1 MEADGSIVID
11 TKIDESGMDVGVND
25 IKKSLKNIV
34 TILNDISSSAKEVV
48 NVLSS
53 GLQETSKQAVR
64 TAKKLDDVAE
74 AAKEIDDIKITY
86 TDDTISSSDDALR
99 APEPISESDMQYN
112 QDAIK
117 FIEEYVQKTD
127 EAAQSTNDFK
137 ADIEDAQKELDKLA
151 ESGKWLGDSDY
162 DTALQKLQEA
172 KQIAKEYQA
181 DLASQKNIDLFGL
194 DSIEGKIEQAKM
206 SLRQLTQMGFG
217 IESADVQAA
226 IKNLADLEAEY
237 RSLAMAARESKEEV
251 SSFATG
257 SAKASLFIGNLG
269 RRIKDAAVGFLTM
282 GHSANQSKNGLLS
295 SLKTVLKYAIGVR
308 TLFAAVRMA
317 KKAVA
322 EGMQNLAQVSG
333 STNASISSLMT
344 SLTYLKNAF
353 ATAFAPI
360 LTVVAPII
368 TTFINLIAQAV
379 TYIGMFFAALT
390 GASSF
395 KRAIPV
401 QEDFAAGLEDTA
413 DSASD
418 AADATEDAAKA
429 AEDYLSPLDEISKF
443 QDNSSDSG
451 SGGSGGSGGKV
462 PKYTPPSASEMFED
476 VPIEP
481 IAGDLAEKV
490 KAIFAKIFEPFKEA
504 WASEGQK
511 TIDAAKYALESLG
524 QLASSVGKSMM
535 EVWTNGTGTQM
546 ITTMLQIAQDLLVTV
561 GNIATQW
568 NAAWNTDNL
577 GTQVVQN
584 IANLLQI
591 ALDTIHQITA
601 GTREWSAS
609 LDVTPLLASIN
620 TVLVALQPISQT
632 VGAGLAWLW
641 NSVLLP
647 LAGWTITDL
656 LPSFLNSVASAL
668 TLLNQVVTALQPLG
682 QWLWDSFLA
691 PLASWTGDAII
702 AGLETI
708 NNLFTMFGDWISEH
722 QELVQGFVVTLGS
735 LALAVG
741 IVTGAV
747 NLFNGVVTTAHAVA
761 NGLQLAVAALTSPF
775 GIVVVVI
782 GAVIAAGVL
791 LYKNWDTIC
800 EHAAKL
806 KDWVVNKVTGIKDAV
821 VNAFNSMRQ
830 RAAAATAAI
839 GAVVMLI
846 WSGIQS
852 YFESFITWLRD
863 VFETDWTQIIG
874 TDLGNILNDFFDG
887 LQQTWQGVQDAFNGV
902 IDFIKDVFTGDWEEA
917 WEDVKKIFSGVF
929 DALEGIAKAPINA
942 VIDLINKM
950 IRGVQDGINYVID
963 AANNISFSIPD
974 WVPGIGGKHF
984 GIDINHVKLNTIPRL
999 ASGAVI
1005 PPKSEFLAVLGD
1017 QNRGTNI
1024 ETPEA
1029 LLRKIIREELG
1040 GNSGSRGGTYKFTA
1054 QINRRTLFE
1063 EVMEEGRMYQAQSGI
1078 NPFALE

>member
-34 TILNDISSSAKEVV
+34 TILSDISSSAKEVV

-86 TDDTISSSDDALR
+86 ADDTISSSEDALR

-117 FIEEYVQKTD
+117 FIEEYAQKTD

-137 ADIEDAQKELDKLA
+137 SDIEDAQKELDKLA
-151 ESGKWLGDSDY
+151 ESGKWFGDSDY
-162 DTALQKLQEA
+162 DAALQKLQEA

-181 DLASQKNIDLFGL
+181 DLTSQKNIDLFGL

-226 IKNLADLEAEY
+226 VKNLADLEAEY
-237 RSLAMAARESKEEV
+237 RSLAMAARKSEEEV
-251 SSFATG
+251 NSFATG

-282 GHSANQSKNGLLS
+282 GRSANQSKSGLLS
-295 SLKTVLKYAIGVR
+295 SLGTVLKYAIGVR

-317 KKAVA
+317 SKAVA

-333 STNASISSLMT
+333 STNTSISSMI
-344 SLTYLKNAF
+344 SALTYLKNSF
-353 ATAFAPI
+353 AAAFAPI
-360 LTVVAPII
+360 LTVVAPIV
-368 TTFINLIAQAV
+368 TTFINLVAQAV

-413 DSASD
+413 DSAGD

-451 SGGSGGSGGKV
+451 GGGSGGKT

-481 IAGDLAEKV
+481 IASDLADKV
-490 KAIFAKIFEPFKEA
+490 KAIFAQIFEPFKEA

-524 QLASSVGKSMM
+524 QLASSVGQSML

-546 ITTMLQIAQDLLVTV
+546 ITTMLQIAQDLLFTI

-568 NAAWNTDNL
+568 NTAWNTDNL

-584 IANLLQI
+584 IAILLQI

-620 TVLVALQPISQT
+620 TVLAALQPISQT
-632 VGAGLAWLW
+632 VGSGLAWLW
-641 NSVLLP
+641 NNVLLP

-668 TLLNQVVTALQPLG
+668 TLLNQVITALQPLG

-708 NNLFTMFGDWISEH
+708 NNLFTVFGDWISEH
-722 QELVQGFVVTLGS
+722 QELVQGFVTVLGS

-747 NLFNGVVTTAHAVA
+747 SLFNGVVTAASAVA

-1040 GNSGSRGGTYKFTA
+1040 SNSGSKGGIYKFTA

>member
-34 TILNDISSSAKEVV
+34 TILSDISSSAKEVV

-53 GLQETSKQAVR
+53 GLQETSKQAVK
-64 TAKKLDDVAE
+64 TAKKLDDVAD
-74 AAKEIDDIKITY
+74 AAKSIDDIEITY
-86 TDDTISSSDDALR
+86 ADDAISNSEGALR

-117 FIEEYVQKTD
+117 FIEEYAQKTD

-137 ADIEDAQKELDKLA
+137 ADIEAAQKELDKLA
-151 ESGKWLGDSDY
+151 ESGKWLGDTDY
-162 DTALQKLQEA
+162 DAALQKLQEA

-206 SLRQLTQMGFG
+206 DLRQLTQMGFG

-237 RSLAMAARESKEEV
+237 RSLAMAARESEEEV
-251 SSFATG
+251 SSFSTG

-269 RRIKDAAVGFLTM
+269 RRIKDAAVGFLTL
-282 GHSANQSKNGLLS
+282 GRNAKQSKSGLLS
-295 SLKTVLKYAIGVR
+295 SLGTVLKYVIGVR
-308 TLFAAVRMA
+308 SLFAAVRMA
-317 KKAVA
+317 KKAVV

-333 STNASISSLMT
+333 STNASISSLMS

-443 QDNSSDSG
+443 QDNLSDSG
-451 SGGSGGSGGKV
+451 GGGSGGKT

-481 IAGDLAEKV
+481 IASDLAEKV

-524 QLASSVGKSMM
+524 QLASSVGNSMM

-546 ITTMLQIAQDLLVTV
+546 ITTMLQIAQDLLVTI
-561 GNIATQW
+561 GNIAIQW
-568 NAAWNTDNL
+568 NTAWNTDNL

-668 TLLNQVVTALQPLG
+668 TLLDQVVTALQPLG

-708 NNLFTMFGDWISEH
+708 NNLFTVFGDWISEH

-761 NGLQLAVAALTSPF
+761 NGLQIAVAALTSPF

-852 YFESFITWLRD
+852 YFESFITWLKD

-902 IDFIKDVFTGDWEEA
+902 IDFIKDVFSGKWEEA

-1040 GNSGSRGGTYKFTA
+1040 SNSGSKGGTYKFTA

-1063 EVMEEGRMYQAQSGI
+1063 EVMEEGRMYQAQSGN

>member
-34 TILNDISSSAKEVV
+34 TILSDISSSAKEVV

-53 GLQETSKQAVR
+53 GLQETSKQAVK
-64 TAKKLDDVAE
+64 TAKKLDDVAD
-74 AAKEIDDIKITY
+74 AAKSIDDIEITY
-86 TDDTISSSDDALR
+86 ADDAISNSEGALR
-99 APEPISESDMQYN
+99 SPEPISESDMQYN

-117 FIEEYVQKTD
+117 FIEEYAQKTD

-137 ADIEDAQKELDKLA
+137 ADIEAAQKELDKLA
-151 ESGKWLGDSDY
+151 ESGKWLGDTDY
-162 DTALQKLQEA
+162 DAALQKLQEA

-206 SLRQLTQMGFG
+206 DLRQLTQMGFG

-237 RSLAMAARESKEEV
+237 RSLAMAARESEEEV
-251 SSFATG
+251 SSFSTG
-257 SAKASLFIGNLG
+257 SAKASLFIGNFG
-269 RRIKDAAVGFLTM
+269 RRIKDAAVGFLTL
-282 GHSANQSKNGLLS
+282 GRNAKQSKSGLLS
-295 SLKTVLKYAIGVR
+295 SLGTVLKYVIGVR
-308 TLFAAVRMA
+308 SLFAAVRMA
-317 KKAVA
+317 KKAVV

-333 STNASISSLMT
+333 STNASISSLMS

-443 QDNSSDSG
+443 QDGSSDSG
-451 SGGSGGSGGKV
+451 GGGSGGKT

-481 IAGDLAEKV
+481 IASDLAEKV

-546 ITTMLQIAQDLLVTV
+546 ITTMLQIAQDLLVTI
-561 GNIATQW
+561 GNIAIQW
-568 NAAWNTDNL
+568 NTAWNTDNL

-708 NNLFTMFGDWISEH
+708 NNLFTVFGDWISEH

-747 NLFNGVVTTAHAVA
+747 NLFNGVVTAAHAVA
-761 NGLQLAVAALTSPF
+761 NGLQIAVAALTSPF

-806 KDWVVNKVTGIKDAV
+806 KDLVVEKINLLKDSV
-821 VNAFNSMRQ
+821 VKAFNNMRQ
-830 RAAAATAAI
+830 NIASALAAI
-839 GAVVMLI
+839 GAIALLI
-846 WSGIQS
+846 WSGIKNC
-852 YFESFITWLRD
+852 FDGFISWLVD
-863 VFETDWTQIIG
+863 VFTTDWVQVIG
-874 TDLGNILNDFFDG
+874 TDLGNILSGFFDDVKNV
-887 LQQTWQGVQDAFNGV
+887 WQDIQNVFSGI
-902 IDFIKDVFTGDWEEA
+902 IDFINSTFSNTWRNAWTGIKQIFANIFEPL
-917 WEDVKKIFSGVF
+917 ED
-929 DALEGIAKAPINA
+929 IAKAPINA

-984 GIDINHVKLNTIPRL
+984 GIDINHVKLDTIPRL

-1040 GNSGSRGGTYKFTA
+1040 SNSGSKGGTYKFTA

-1063 EVMEEGRMYQAQSGI
+1063 EVMEEGRMYQAQSGN

>member
-34 TILNDISSSAKEVV
+34 TILSDISSSAKEVV

-53 GLQETSKQAVR
+53 GLQETSKQAVK
-64 TAKKLDDVAE
+64 TAKKLDDVAD
-74 AAKEIDDIKITY
+74 AAKSIDDIEITY
-86 TDDTISSSDDALR
+86 ADDAISNSEGALR

-117 FIEEYVQKTD
+117 FIEEYEKKAD

-137 ADIEDAQKELDKLA
+137 ADIEAAQKELDKLA
-151 ESGKWLGDSDY
+151 ESGKWLGDTDY
-162 DTALQKLQEA
+162 DAALQKLQEA

-206 SLRQLTQMGFG
+206 DLRQLTQMGFG

-237 RSLAMAARESKEEV
+237 RSLAMAARESEEEV
-251 SSFATG
+251 SSFSTG

-269 RRIKDAAVGFLTM
+269 RRIKDAAVGFLTL
-282 GHSANQSKNGLLS
+282 GRNAKQSKSGLLS
-295 SLKTVLKYAIGVR
+295 SLGTVLKYVIGVR
-308 TLFAAVRMA
+308 SLFAAVRMA
-317 KKAVA
+317 KKAVV

-333 STNASISSLMT
+333 STNASISSLMS

-418 AADATEDAAKA
+418 AAGATEDAAKA

-451 SGGSGGSGGKV
+451 GGGSGGKV

-481 IAGDLAEKV
+481 IASDLAEKV

-568 NAAWNTDNL
+568 DAAWNTDNL

-702 AGLETI
+702 VGLETI
-708 NNLFTMFGDWISEH
+708 NNLFTVFGDWISEH

-747 NLFNGVVTTAHAVA
+747 NLFNGVATAAHAVA
-761 NGLQLAVAALTSPF
+761 NGLQIAVAALTSPF

-806 KDWVVNKVTGIKDAV
+806 KDLVVEKINLLKDSV
-821 VNAFNSMRQ
+821 VKAFNNMRQ
-830 RAAAATAAI
+830 NIASALAAI
-839 GAVVMLI
+839 GAIALLI
-846 WSGIQS
+846 WSGIKNC
-852 YFESFITWLRD
+852 FDGFISWLVD
-863 VFETDWTQIIG
+863 VFTTDWVQVIG
-874 TDLGNILNDFFDG
+874 TDLGNILSGFFDDVKNV
-887 LQQTWQGVQDAFNGV
+887 WQDIQNVFSGI
-902 IDFIKDVFTGDWEEA
+902 IDFINSTFSNTWRNAWTGIKQIFANIFEPL
-917 WEDVKKIFSGVF
+917 ED
-929 DALEGIAKAPINA
+929 IAKAPINA

-984 GIDINHVKLNTIPRL
+984 GIDINHVKLDTIPRL

-1005 PPKSEFLAVLGD
+1005 PPKSEFLAILGD

-1040 GNSGSRGGTYKFTA
+1040 SNSGSKGGTYKFTA

-1063 EVMEEGRMYQAQSGI
+1063 EVMEEGRMYQAQSGN

>member
-34 TILNDISSSAKEVV
+34 TILSDISSSAKEVV

-86 TDDTISSSDDALR
+86 ADDTISSSEDALR

-117 FIEEYVQKTD
+117 FIEEYAQKTD

-137 ADIEDAQKELDKLA
+137 SDIEDAQKELDKLA
-151 ESGKWLGDSDY
+151 ESGKWFGDSDY
-162 DTALQKLQEA
+162 DAALQKLQEA

-181 DLASQKNIDLFGL
+181 DLTSQKNIDLFGL

-226 IKNLADLEAEY
+226 VKNLADLEAEY
-237 RSLAMAARESKEEV
+237 RTLAMAARKSEEEV
-251 SSFATG
+251 NSFATG

-282 GHSANQSKNGLLS
+282 GRNANKSKSGLLS
-295 SLKTVLKYAIGVR
+295 SLGTVLKYAIGVR

-317 KKAVA
+317 SKAVV
-322 EGMQNLAQVSG
+322 EGTQNLAQVSG

-368 TTFINLIAQAV
+368 ATLINLIAQAV

-418 AADATEDAAKA
+418 AADATEDATKA

-451 SGGSGGSGGKV
+451 GGGSGGKA

-481 IAGDLAEKV
+481 IASDLADKV
-490 KAIFAKIFEPFKEA
+490 KAIFAQIFEPFKEA

-524 QLASSVGKSMM
+524 QLASSVGQSML

-546 ITTMLQIAQDLLVTV
+546 ITTMLQIAQDLLFTI

-568 NAAWNTDNL
+568 NTAWNTDNL

-620 TVLVALQPISQT
+620 TVLAALQPISQT
-632 VGAGLAWLW
+632 VGSGLAWLW
-641 NSVLLP
+641 NNVLLP

-668 TLLNQVVTALQPLG
+668 TLLNQVITALQPLG

-708 NNLFTMFGDWISEH
+708 NNLFTVFGDWISEH
-722 QELVQGFVVTLGS
+722 QELVQGFVTVLGS

-747 NLFNGVVTTAHAVA
+747 SLFNGVVTAASAVA
-761 NGLQLAVAALTSPF
+761 NGLQIAVAALTSPF

-806 KDWVVNKVTGIKDAV
+806 KDWVVNKITGIKDAV

-852 YFESFITWLRD
+852 YFESFIIWLRD

-1040 GNSGSRGGTYKFTA
+1040 SNSGSKGGIYKFTA

>member
-34 TILNDISSSAKEVV
+34 TILSDISSSAKEVV

-86 TDDTISSSDDALR
+86 ADDTISSSEDALR

-117 FIEEYVQKTD
+117 FIEEYAQKTD

-137 ADIEDAQKELDKLA
+137 SDIEDAQKELDKLA
-151 ESGKWLGDSDY
+151 ESGKWFGDSDY
-162 DTALQKLQEA
+162 DAALQKLQEA

-181 DLASQKNIDLFGL
+181 DLTSQKNIDLFGL

-226 IKNLADLEAEY
+226 VKNLADLEAEY
-237 RSLAMAARESKEEV
+237 RSLAMAARKSEEEV
-251 SSFATG
+251 NSFATG

-282 GHSANQSKNGLLS
+282 GRSANQSKSGLLS
-295 SLKTVLKYAIGVR
+295 SLGTVLKYAIGVR

-317 KKAVA
+317 SKAVA

-333 STNASISSLMT
+333 STNTSISSMI
-344 SLTYLKNAF
+344 SALTYLKNSF
-353 ATAFAPI
+353 AAAFAPI
-360 LTVVAPII
+360 LTVVAPIV
-368 TTFINLIAQAV
+368 TTFINLVAQAV

-413 DSASD
+413 DSAGD

-451 SGGSGGSGGKV
+451 GGGSGGKT

-481 IAGDLAEKV
+481 IASDLADKV
-490 KAIFAKIFEPFKEA
+490 KAIFAQIFEPFKEA

-524 QLASSVGKSMM
+524 QLASSVGQSML

-546 ITTMLQIAQDLLVTV
+546 ITTMLQIAQDLLFTI

-568 NAAWNTDNL
+568 NTAWNTDNL

-620 TVLVALQPISQT
+620 TVLAALQPISQT
-632 VGAGLAWLW
+632 VGSGLAWLW
-641 NSVLLP
+641 NNVLLP

-668 TLLNQVVTALQPLG
+668 TLLNQVITALQPLG

-708 NNLFTMFGDWISEH
+708 NNLFTAFGDWISEH

-747 NLFNGVVTTAHAVA
+747 NLFNGVVTAAHAVA